1 MVFVILI
8 NNNNKIIYKIKEEIM
23 LEQEK
28 KKFAK
33 IIRIVSV
40 PPFMFLFFICV
51 LLMKKSNI
59 FISLYEVVFIY
70 LLIGVIP
77 LLAYPLSNIVKM
89 FSDQSRDGQRELAFM
104 FTLVGY
110 TLAAM
115 FSYFNNSSLEV
126 QLITYSYCL
135 SVYVLTLF
143 NKFFHIKAS
152 GHACSFTA
160 PIVLSIMFFGY
171 CYLVIG
177 ILLSALI
184 IWASLY
190 LKRHTVK
197 ELVTGALISIF
208 SIFVIYLVI

>member
-1 MVFVILI
+1 MEQ
-8 NNNNKIIYKIKEEIM
+8 IK
-23 LEQEK
+23 K
-28 KKFAK
+28 SFAK
-33 IIRIVSV
+33 IIRIILI
-40 PPFMFLFFICV
+40 PPFMFLFFIGV

-59 FISLYEVVFIY
+59 FINIYEVVFIY

-89 FSDQSRDGQRELAFM
+89 FSDQGREGQRELAFI

-115 FSYFNNSSLEV
+115 FSYFNNSSLDV

-160 PIVLSIMFFGY
+160 PIILSTIFFGY
-171 CYLVIG
+171 HYLVVG
-177 ILLSALI
+177 ILLSTLI

-197 ELVTGALISIF
+197 ELITGALISIF
-208 SIFVIYLVI
+208 SILLIYLVI

>member
-1 MVFVILI
+1 
-8 NNNNKIIYKIKEEIM
+8 M
-23 LEQEK
+23 LEQVK

-40 PPFMFLFFICV
+40 PPFMFLFFLCV

-59 FISLYEVVFIY
+59 FINIYEVVFIY
-70 LLIGVIP
+70 FLIGVIP

-89 FSDQSRDGQRELAFM
+89 FSDQGREGQRELAFI

-115 FSYFNNSSLEV
+115 FSYFNNSSLDV

-135 SVYVLTLF
+135 SVYILTLF
-143 NKFFHIKAS
+143 NKFFHIRAS
-152 GHACSFTA
+152 GHACSFIA
-160 PIVLSIMFFGY
+160 PIIFSIIFFGY
-171 CYLVIG
+171 RYLIIG
-177 ILLSALI
+177 ILLSIFI

-197 ELVTGALISIF
+197 ELITGALISIF
-208 SIFVIYLVI
+208 SILFIYLVI